1 MARHLTPG
9 EPVAHDKQLVVVRPL
24 RLEMPG
30 ALWHVTSRGNERR
43 SIFRDDDD
51 RRLFQRLLAAGVRR
65 FRWRLHA
72 YVLMGN
78 HYHLLL
84 ETPEPNLSC
93 GMHWINSTYAQKFN
107 SRHERVGHLVQGRF
121 KAILVEKERHLL
133 ELVRYV
139 VLNPVRAGLARS
151 AGDWRWSNYRA
162 TAGLAPNPRWLEVDW
177 TRSQFGS
184 DLQARHAYQEFVSAG
199 VGLPEPWKRVVGQ
212 LFLGSD
218 AFRRRIR
225 AIQTATPRRAGVP
238 LDQHRAMRP
247 ALSEI
252 VRVSASVLGVDPGEL
267 RERRRSAYRLVVAYL
282 ARRDALVRLVDLGS
296 LLGVSVTSAHEIV
309 ASARRLSRLEP
320 EFRRLLRRVRSE
332 IRKIE
337 A

>member
-1 MARHLTPG
+1 M
-9 EPVAHDKQLVVVRPL
+9 VRPL
-24 RLEMPG
+24 RLELAG

-43 SIFRDDDD
+43 AMFRDDDD
-51 RRLFQRLLAAGVRR
+51 RMLFQRLLAVGVRR
-65 FRWRLHA
+65 YGWRLHA

-84 ETPEPNLSC
+84 ETPEPNLSP

-107 SRHERVGHLVQGRF
+107 LRHERVGHLMQGRF

-139 VLNPVRAGLARS
+139 VLNPVRAGLARE
-151 AGDWRWSNYRA
+151 AGQWRWSNYRA
-162 TAGLAPNPRWLEVDW
+162 TAGLSPSPRWLEVEW
-177 TRSQFGS
+177 TRSQFGR
-184 DLQARHAYQEFVSAG
+184 DPQARRAYQEFVAAG
-199 VGLPEPWKRVVGQ
+199 VGLAEPWKRVVGQ

-225 AIQTATPRRAGVP
+225 HFQARAHPSAGVP
-238 LDQHRAMRP
+238 LDQHRAVRP
-247 ALSEI
+247 SLFEI
-252 VRVSASVLGVDPGEL
+252 VRASANVLGVDPEQI
-267 RERRRSAYRLVVAYL
+267 RERRRSPFRLVVAYL
-282 ARRDALVRLVDLGS
+282 GRRDALVKLADLGS
-296 LLGVSVTSAHEIV
+296 MLGVSITSAHEIA

-320 EFRRLLRRVRSE
+320 GFRSLLRRVRSE